1 MEKNMTNNLFA
12 ITFLAQESSNNN
24 QNIEAMRYV
33 ENLSIEKKNTLF
45 ELMRTSKSYKVR
57 KRAHAILLSSKKYK
71 IDQLASIFDVDRDT
85 IADWLG
91 RWEKDGVLGLQDAT
105 RPGRP
110 ASKDVRVEDFD

>member
-1 MEKNMTNNLFA
+1 MEKIKTQSRVILDS
-12 ITFLAQESSNNN
+12 LKQEFNNN
-24 QNIEAMRYV
+24 NKNTEAMRYV

-110 ASKDVRVEDFD
+110 TSKDVTVEDFD